1 MFLYDLLEIARYVL
15 LFKILQVLES
25 PDLNIELQQ
34 MSREITC
41 EEKKSEKEFF
51 FKSSK
56 DGFMQNC
63 LGPSVE

>member
-1 MFLYDLLEIARYVL
+1 
-15 LFKILQVLES
+15 
-25 PDLNIELQQ
+25 

-51 FKSSK
+51 FKRSK
-56 DGFMQNC
+56 DGFMQNY